1 MYKEFDDIQNNE
13 NVKLAEAYLK
23 NIPIIDVPNWT
34 KELANNQPAINSSII
49 MLGKAMTAVMSES
62 GSTKN
67 IVASCGSVLEKIA
80 ETQGK
85 YAAFN
90 DSIYKSME
98 AFQQISTKTK
108 EMVNASLRLLEFQI
122 PKISSDALN
131 RMKFTSVVSHCN
143 MPIYFET
150 DTELQELILDI
161 CRNSEEKYPQH
172 EIENCVM
179 DYYTDDRIED
189 LLEYWF
195 SKDWIPEECKEALKQ
210 AVASYNIGLY
220 WGTSC
225 ILMTQ
230 IGGMITQLY
239 DAIDRNMLMPGTK
252 KKEVLSVYSVKN
264 PSSEK
269 AKGIIM
275 INMQRHGIYGW
286 TRFADYFINYVYGTT
301 DDMEHFQFDPGRH
314 KTCHGQQLN
323 LGDKLIALKCILI
336 IDMIVQ
342 MSEELLG
349 DNAA

>member
-49 MLGKAMTAVMSES
+49 MLGKAMKAVMSES

-161 CRNSEEKYPQH
+161 CRNSEENTRSMKLK
-172 EIENCVM
+172 IV
-179 DYYTDDRIED
+179 
-189 LLEYWF
+189 L
-195 SKDWIPEECKEALKQ
+195 WIIIQ
-210 AVASYNIGLY
+210 
-220 WGTSC
+220 
-225 ILMTQ
+225 
-230 IGGMITQLY
+230 MI
-239 DAIDRNMLMPGTK
+239 A
-252 KKEVLSVYSVKN
+252 
-264 PSSEK
+264 
-269 AKGIIM
+269 
-275 INMQRHGIYGW
+275 
-286 TRFADYFINYVYGTT
+286 
-301 DDMEHFQFDPGRH
+301 
-314 KTCHGQQLN
+314 
-323 LGDKLIALKCILI
+323 
-336 IDMIVQ
+336 
-342 MSEELLG
+342 
-349 DNAA
+349 